1 MKTPFTPHTLPIQN
15 LDYGK
20 LLPLVGKANSLLS
33 NYNGLLSHMVNPLLL
48 LNAITTQEAVL
59 SSRIEGT
66 QASFT
71 EVLEHDSIHFKDER
85 KVADIEEVNN
95 YKKALEYGIKELDS
109 RPLCL
114 SLIRDIHSILLQGVR
129 GTNKARGEFRR
140 VQNYIGSFGTTIEQ
154 ARFIPPS
161 PDKMLP
167 ALNEW
172 EKYIHNEE
180 GEILIQLAV
189 IHAQFET
196 IHPFLDGNGRVGRI
210 LIPLFLYARKY
221 LNQPIFYLSEYLES
235 YRGEYYDRLL
245 NISDKEDWQGW
256 IEFFLRAIIKQSEM
270 NQFRATRILELYDK
284 TKAKVKDSQILDL
297 LFKKPILTAPDIL
310 KEKLVK
316 NSVSANR
323 LMLKLC
329 ESEVLIKMQEGSG
342 TRPAIYGFGELLK
355 LVDNRNLG

>member
-33 NYNGLLSHMVNPLLL
+33 NYNGLLSHMVSPLLL

-66 QASFT
+66 QASFA

-95 YKKALEYGIKELDS
+95 YKKALEYGVKELEN

-114 SLIRDIHSILLQGVR
+114 SLIKDIHSILLQGVR
-129 GTNKARGEFRR
+129 GTNKARGELRR
-140 VQNYIGSFGTTIEQ
+140 VQNYIGSYGTTIEQ

-172 EKYIHNEE
+172 EKYIHNDEE
-180 GEILIQLAV
+180 EIFDAVNTVHFATLSLDDEQIIKECKQELRMFIADYYQRNAQYFSEKVFKEEFQGLILKNPKRNSEKEICFSKEIFLSV
-189 IHAQFET
+189 ICK
-196 IHPFLDGNGRVGRI
+196 
-210 LIPLFLYARKY
+210 KY
-221 LNQPIFYLSEYLES
+221 GKHQTLHYLSE
-235 YRGEYYDRLL
+235 
-245 NISDKEDWQGW
+245 
-256 IEFFLRAIIKQSEM
+256 FLI
-270 NQFRATRILELYDK
+270 
-284 TKAKVKDSQILDL
+284 KDSCGKATNVRKAFGERPRLYC
-297 LFKKPILTAPDIL
+297 FKW
-310 KEKLVK
+310 
-316 NSVSANR
+316 
-323 LMLKLC
+323 
-329 ESEVLIKMQEGSG
+329 EVLG
-342 TRPAIYGFGELLK
+342 A
-355 LVDNRNLG
+355 